1 VFLQYHFFIEYK
13 RVSSFVSLKSSIDDE
28 ILRKNI
34 QKFDKKFEDDEDEP
48 ITLGLL
54 YKSVLN
60 VNKS

>member
-1 VFLQYHFFIEYK
+1 MFLQYHFFIEYK

>member
-1 VFLQYHFFIEYK
+1 MFLQYHFFIEYK
-13 RVSSFVSLKSSIDDE
+13 RVSSFVSLKNSIDDE

-34 QKFDKKFEDDEDEP
+34 QKFDKKFEDNEDEP